1 MAEYIINVNN
11 ADEEH
16 VKLTGRQAE
25 TCFGHP
31 LQEQIVRCKDCK
43 YLDDSEYRRWD
54 SSLAECYGEPPLF
67 CDLLSFNE
75 WRMDG
80 DRRVA
85 ETTFAEVEP
94 DGFCKWGEP
103 ITANGGESGAV
114 R

>member
-1 MAEYIINVNN
+1 MAEYIFKCDNDMKNPEWK
-11 ADEEH
+11 EE
-16 VKLTGRQAE
+16 
-25 TCFGHP
+25 
-31 LQEQIVRCKDCK
+31 IVRCKDCRFA
-43 YLDDSEYRRWD
+43 YNR
-54 SSLAECYGEPPLF
+54 AEQAKDYGVDTEPDYV

-103 ITANGGESGAV
+103 ITANGGDSGGDTEAV

>member
-1 MAEYIINVNN
+1 MAEYIINTTNMPDHVLEVAAPWCN
-11 ADEEH
+11 AE
-16 VKLTGRQAE
+16 V
-25 TCFGHP
+25 
-31 LQEQIVRCKDCK
+31 VRCKDCK